1 MTQEKDDLSTLV
13 HGMRTVASPLRA
25 FLSDLHSTYKTLRD
39 GLIADDIPEL
49 AKAKPDWFGICV
61 ADTQGQIYEVGDCS
75 QQFTMQAIADPFIY
89 GMVLE
94 EYGREHVLSR
104 VGVEPTSDSFE
115 AVLSDMRSKHLQNP
129 MLNAGAI
136 VVVSMIKGDSQTGRL
151 NHMLDTLRRYTGR
164 DVQVDAPSFV
174 SARAWGH
181 RFRSLAHLMLD
192 CGIIGEDIDE
202 TLDLFFQQRSMM
214 ASCRDLAV
222 MAATIAN
229 RGVNPVTGEQAI
241 AEEYVRDML
250 SVMYTCGLHDFSGEW
265 AYRVGLPAKGGVS
278 GGLIAV
284 VPQQVGVAVFSPL
297 LNTHGLSVRGIRVC
311 EDLSRE
317 FGLHIFDPQ
326 FGGPKLREAM
336 TERIS
341 KGATRG
347 TSKAATARG
356 RVANLF
362 DDSEPKATDSE

>member
-25 FLSDLHSTYKTLRD
+25 FLSDLHSTYKILRD
-39 GLIADDIPEL
+39 GSVADDIPEL

-61 ADTQGQIYEVGDCS
+61 TDTQGQVYEVGDCS
-75 QQFTMQAIADPFIY
+75 QLFTVQSIADPFVY
-89 GMVLE
+89 GLVLE

-115 AVLSDMRSKHLQNP
+115 AVLSDVCSKHLQNP

-136 VVVSMIKGDSQTGRL
+136 VVVSLIKGDNQTGRL
-151 NHMLDTLRRYTGR
+151 NQVLDMFRRYTGR

-174 SARAWGH
+174 STRARGH
-181 RFRSLAHLMLD
+181 RFRALAHLMLD
-192 CGIIGEDIDE
+192 CGIIGEEIDD
-202 TLDLFFQQRSMM
+202 TLDLFFQQRSILM
-214 ASCRDLAV
+214 SCRDLSI

-229 RGVNPVTGEQAI
+229 KGVNPVTGERAI
-241 AEEYVRDML
+241 SEDHVRDML

-297 LNTHGLSVRGIRVC
+297 LNTHGLSERGVRVC
-311 EDLSRE
+311 EDLSRK

-336 TERIS
+336 TERVS
-341 KGATRG
+341 KGSAS
-347 TSKAATARG
+347 SKAASARG
-356 RVANLF
+356 RVARLF
-362 DDSEPKATDSE
+362 DDTETPDKAEGNE